1 MSSLSELKKQ
11 TNELLVDIRKITKIK
26 SAKTLFFEW
35 KMSKCIYLGKK
46 FNSFYKSIMNSIDD
60 TTLILKDELIFDQV
74 TSLWLIKNDLD
85 KYFD

>member
-1 MSSLSELKKQ
+1 
-11 TNELLVDIRKITKIK
+11 
-26 SAKTLFFEW
+26 
-35 KMSKCIYLGKK
+35 
-46 FNSFYKSIMNSIDD
+46 MNSIDD